1 MNEFSCTLILRKPL
15 AFIGR
20 TLKKYIKSLLK
31 YHTLMKTHFNYVFIR
46 IKRLVSDAFVH
57 ANSWLLFS
65 DNVNFQ
71 NLKDAIAVAQLE
83 TNGMSF

>member
-1 MNEFSCTLILRKPL
+1 MNKFACTLILRKPL

-20 TLKKYIKSLLK
+20 TLKKYIKSLVL
-31 YHTLMKTHFNYVFIR
+31 HTFMKIHFNYVFIQ

-71 NLKDAIAVAQLE
+71 KLKDAIAVAQLE